1 MTNIPLCLLYI
12 TVLSFEGWQ
21 NIKKKK
27 QHRIVISSDGRKLG
41 KTLLACE
48 LVNKFNSIGLSV
60 SCSKLSRGGHG
71 QRGIQTDRGTVGSDT
86 DRYSKAGASRVVLF
100 RYSQIQELV
109 EAMDEISSDAD
120 IQIWESNSIL
130 ELIKP
135 DYHIHLTSVSSRKP
149 SADELFL
156 KADLTADSPLTVMEA
171 EKISSIVPAL
181 MNIRGISSLSING
194 KHWIE
199 LDGESLFG
207 QGRIELLKAVRST
220 GSILQAASETG
231 IPYKR
236 AWLLL
241 RDAEDRL
248 GAKLITSDRGGSKG
262 GGSNLT
268 KLAEKIVEIWDRT
281 ESDFRDLLN
290 QLEV

>member
-1 MTNIPLCLLYI
+1 MFIVYNGTI
-12 TVLSFEGWQ
+12 FFKGWLG
-21 NIKKKK
+21 IKKNI
-27 QHRIVISSDGRKLG
+27 QRQIVVSSDERKLG
-41 KTLLACE
+41 KTLLVCE
-48 LVNKFNSIGLSV
+48 LIEKFNSIGLSV
-60 SCSKLSRGGHG
+60 SCIKLSRGTYGL
-71 QRGIQTDRGTVGSDT
+71 RSGIQIDRGTEGSDT

-109 EAMDEISSDAD
+109 EAIDEISSDAD

-130 ELIKP
+130 KLRKP
-135 DYHIHLTSVSSRKP
+135 DYHIHLISDSNRKP
-149 SADELFL
+149 SATGLFL
-156 KADLTADSPLTVMEA
+156 EADLTANGPMNVMEA
-171 EKISSIVPAL
+171 KKISSIVPVL
-181 MNIRGISSLSING
+181 MNIRDMSSLSING

-231 IPYKR
+231 VPYKR

-262 GGSNLT
+262 GGSSLT
-268 KLAEKIVEIWDRT
+268 KLAEKIIEIWNRT